1 MIYEGDIFRPPS
13 EAYSLIVQVTIGCT
27 HNKCTFCSAFSEKH
41 FRVRPFEDVKADFLE
56 MRMYYRRVD
65 RIFLADANAMCL
77 SFDKLMR
84 ILNLIKELFP
94 ECQRVSAYS
103 RAGDGLR
110 KSPEELKALKEA
122 GLGMVYI
129 GAESGS
135 PQILKMINKGE
146 DRESLIA
153 AVRKYEDAGILTSIT
168 FITGLGGK
176 ALTHEHAQMTAS
188 MINEMRASYV
198 SLLTLMIRGS
208 EPMYQ
213 DIQSGKMQLL
223 SLDEILDETK
233 ELIEG
238 INLPDDSPCVYRSN
252 HASNFLVLKG
262 DLPRDK
268 ERFLEEIEDAKN
280 GYGRLRLNFMRRM

>member
-1 MIYEGDIFRPPS
+1 MIYEGDIYRPPS

-27 HNKCTFCSAFSEKH
+27 HNKCSFCSSFSEKQ

-84 ILNLIKELFP
+84 ILNMIKELFP
-94 ECQRVSAYS
+94 ECRRVAAYS

-122 GLGMVYI
+122 GLGIVYI

-135 PQILKMINKGE
+135 PKILEMINKGE
-146 DRESLIA
+146 NRESLIE
-153 AVRKYEDAGILTSIT
+153 AVRRYEDAGILTSVT
-168 FITGLGGK
+168 FISGLGGK
-176 ALTHEHAQMTAS
+176 ALTHEHAQMTAG
-188 MINEMRASYV
+188 MINEMRAGYV
-198 SLLTLMIRGS
+198 SLLTLMINGRES
-208 EPMYQ
+208 MYR

-223 SLDEILDETK
+223 SLDDILDETK

-238 INLPDDSPCVYRSN
+238 INLPMESPCVFRSN

-262 DLPRDK
+262 NLPEDK
-268 ERFLEEIEDAKN
+268 ERFLREIDAAKN
-280 GYGRLRLNFMRRM
+280 GYGRIRLNFLRGL